1 MTKNVFIEPN
11 QPMHTDRTSLQHNAQ
26 KNRKR
31 STQLQKHFLQVY
43 PETAGHSLPGLRW
56 DSVITAWMEDLSRL
70 KELRGESR
78 PVM

>member
-1 MTKNVFIEPN
+1 MIKNIFIE
-11 QPMHTDRTSLQHNAQ
+11 PMHTDRTSLQHNAQ

-31 STQLQKHFLQVY
+31 STKLQNIFLQVH
-43 PETAGHSLPGLRW
+43 PETVGHSLPGLRW

>member
-1 MTKNVFIEPN
+1 MIKNIFIE
-11 QPMHTDRTSLQHNAQ
+11 PMHTDRTSLQHNAQ

>member
-1 MTKNVFIEPN
+1 MTKNVFIE
-11 QPMHTDRTSLQHNAQ
+11 PMHTDRTSLQHNAQ

>member
-31 STQLQKHFLQVY
+31 STQLQKHFLQVH

-56 DSVITAWMEDLSRL
+56 DSVTTAWMEDLSRL